1 MQPAAP
7 LKFRIPTGIN
17 PAKGKMLLAQP
28 FMPDHNFTRSVIFLC
43 NHDDGEGSFGL
54 VLNRELSIR
63 LADAL
68 PDLAEFDAPLFFGGP
83 VQPDTLNYLH
93 RVPQLLDGSEEILE
107 GVFIGGDFEQL
118 KSGIAT
124 KQITAQDIRFFVGY
138 SGWNAGQIEEEMKE
152 DSWIIAHGH
161 KRFVFEKN
169 PDQLWKKIME
179 SLGGDYRIMAN
190 FPEDITSN

>member
-7 LKFRIPTGIN
+7 LKFKIPTGIK
-17 PAKGKMLLAQP
+17 PAKGKLLLAQP

-43 NHDDGEGSFGL
+43 NHNDNDGSYGL
-54 VLNRELSIR
+54 VLNKELSIR

-68 PDLAEFDAPLFFGGP
+68 PDLEEFDAPLFFGGP

-93 RVPQLLDGSEEILE
+93 KVPHLLCGSEEILDD
-107 GVFIGGDFEQL
+107 VFIGGDFEQL
-118 KSGIAT
+118 KSGIST

-138 SGWNAGQIEEEMKE
+138 AGWNPGQIEEELKE
-152 DSWIIAHGH
+152 DSWIIANGH
-161 KRFVFEKN
+161 KRTIFEKK

-179 SLGGDYRIMAN
+179 NLGGDYRIMAN
-190 FPEDITSN
+190 FPEDLNSN